1 MDYITEAQVN
11 KYKEDINWI
20 NGVYKGTS
28 NIKDKDSS
36 YIDTS
41 NLFNNA
47 KTLDQYTNALI
58 KAVSENKSDSNQS
71 IVIPLDPW
79 FEQYGYTSISANGDA
94 IFKEKNISPVSAI
107 YKMLKENPSKFKR
120 VFSNIKFYV
129 ALYRKHGESVF
140 TNENGLKT
148 YSREFKLKTIRRY
161 LNGNESMR
169 AIAVDLG
176 LTDPGIVR
184 DWVKKYR
191 EGGEDAIQVSTGR
204 KNYLLH
210 EERQDK
216 IASDEL
222 KERIKYLEAENEYLK
237 KSYSLILERNRQSMK
252 K

>member
-58 KAVSENKSDSNQS
+58 KAVSENKSNSNQS

-94 IFKEKNISPVSAI
+94 IFKEKNISPISAI

-120 VFSNIKFYV
+120 VFSNIKFYFIQ
-129 ALYRKHGESVF
+129 LNLLLKLRK
-140 TNENGLKT
+140 
-148 YSREFKLKTIRRY
+148 
-161 LNGNESMR
+161 
-169 AIAVDLG
+169 
-176 LTDPGIVR
+176 P
-184 DWVKKYR
+184 
-191 EGGEDAIQVSTGR
+191 
-204 KNYLLH
+204 
-210 EERQDK
+210 
-216 IASDEL
+216 
-222 KERIKYLEAENEYLK
+222 RI
-237 KSYSLILERNRQSMK
+237 
-252 K
+252 

>member
-1 MDYITEAQVN
+1 MFITRETKLAIV
-11 KYKEDINWI
+11 KKHLED
-20 NGVYKGTS
+20 GVT
-28 NIKDKDSS
+28 
-36 YIDTS
+36 
-41 NLFNNA
+41 
-47 KTLDQYTNALI
+47 
-58 KAVSENKSDSNQS
+58 
-71 IVIPLDPW
+71 
-79 FEQYGYTSISANGDA
+79 
-94 IFKEKNISPVSAI
+94 
-107 YKMLKENPSKFKR
+107 LKELSEEYGIHA
-120 VFSNIKFYV
+120 SNIKFYV

-222 KERIKYLEAENEYLK
+222 KERIARLEK
-237 KSYSLILERNRQSMK
+237 K
-252 K
+252 